1 MTKHELRMQI
11 LDQIYG
17 DVGDREEQPSD
28 GLIPD
33 WYVRYRKLC
42 NMVVEYMN
50 TPPDQSKSDPL

>member
-1 MTKHELRMQI
+1 MQI

-17 DVGDREEQPSD
+17 DVGDREEQPID

-33 WYVRYRKLC
+33 WYLRYRKLC

>member
-1 MTKHELRMQI
+1 MQI

-33 WYVRYRKLC
+33 WYLRYRKLC